1 MSIVLSMRRKVCQG
15 NRRGSNREAIKG
27 ETTTPLELPT
37 DVIVSILLRL
47 PPSSRRLSR
56 LVCRQWRDA
65 VDTRTTEMQSRAKPL
80 VVTSTGSAY
89 VLDDLSTTGSRR
101 MPRKFWTNDDKG
113 MSVVGTC
120 NGLICLC
127 DNQKIVGAISLVNP
141 VTGENMPVP
150 EAPDCAKVRGH
161 SVSPHEMY
169 GFAYHPTT
177 GRYKIVHV
185 PCFYGGREGR
195 RKYHVV
201 PGRRHRQQREL
212 RKKKKLA
219 PKSAK

>member
-80 VVTSTGSAY
+80 VVTSTGSA
-89 VLDDLSTTGSRR
+89 G
-101 MPRKFWTNDDKG
+101 
-113 MSVVGTC
+113 VVGTC

-201 PGRRHRQQREL
+201 PGRRHGQQREL